1 MYFTVREVRLNN
13 LPKKAQKE
21 TYLILSEQSEK
32 IYIACMVPIAK
43 VLDFSFFEIG
53 KNSMLLTV
61 TNSIQHCIRNLIKS
75 RKRNKKIYELEI
87 NN

>member
-1 MYFTVREVRLNN
+1 
-13 LPKKAQKE
+13 
-21 TYLILSEQSEK
+21 
-32 IYIACMVPIAK
+32 MVPIAK

-75 RKRNKKIYELEI
+75 RKRNKNIYELEM